1 VQIVLHSL
9 LFLLVFFDSQVR
21 ISLLGEV
28 NRVCTVDNLRR
39 RGAAIAGFRIVLF
52 GSRIDLCQVST
63 QSLIIGT
70 FRKIG
75 HPSPHQLEERCM
87 GQLIFHHVEDIPL
100 SCASRKRHT
109 LLCQLIQQC
118 NNGAEIL
125 HKMVIEAH
133 NA

>member
-1 VQIVLHSL
+1 LHSL
-9 LFLLVFFDSQVR
+9 LFLLVFFDSQTR

-63 QSLIIGT
+63 QSLIIET

-75 HPSPHQLEERCM
+75 HPSPH
-87 GQLIFHHVEDIPL
+87 
-100 SCASRKRHT
+100 
-109 LLCQLIQQC
+109 
-118 NNGAEIL
+118 
-125 HKMVIEAH
+125 H
-133 NA
+133 NHDPKGISNVFYHR